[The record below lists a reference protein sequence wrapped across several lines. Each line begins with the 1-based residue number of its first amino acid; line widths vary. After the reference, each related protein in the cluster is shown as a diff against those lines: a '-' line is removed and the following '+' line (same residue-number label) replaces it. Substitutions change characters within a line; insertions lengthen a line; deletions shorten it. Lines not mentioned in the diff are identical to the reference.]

1 MMAKN
6 AQRKNAQRSCRTIWC
21 AMALL
26 ACYGS
31 APALQ
36 SLSVDEIVARN
47 LAAKGGADKLRA
59 VNSVKMTGRLKG
71 PAGETK
77 QSSWA
82 KRPNLRRRE
91 TTSDGQT
98 FVLGFD
104 GKTVWAINPLVSQA
118 PREITGPQ
126 ADMTRQGTD
135 DFDSPLLDY
144 QAKGHMV
151 ELVATEPVQGISM
164 HRLRVTSKTGVIQD
178 IYLNAE
184 TMLESKMVMQLDQ
197 GGRKA
202 LVTSEFA
209 NYKAV
214 DGITVPFHIRQIFDG
229 KLMAEVFYDQVQFN
243 VPMEDSLFTMS
254 K

>member
-1 MMAKN
+1 MAKN
-6 AQRKNAQRSCRTIWC
+6 ALRSCRTLLC
-21 AMALL
+21 VMVAMAG
-26 ACYGS
+26 YVS
-31 APALQ
+31 APASQ

-47 LAAKGGADKLRA
+47 LAAKGGAERLRA

-144 QAKGHMV
+144 KAKGYTV
-151 ELVATEPVQGISM
+151 DLVATESVQGISM
-164 HRLRVTSKTGVIQD
+164 HRLRVTSKTGAIQD

-184 TMLESKMVMQLDQ
+184 TMLESKIVMQLDQ
-197 GGRKA
+197 GGKKA

-209 NYKAV
+209 NYKSV
-214 DGITVPFHIRQIFDG
+214 DGINVPFHIRQVFNG
-229 KLMAEVFYDQVQFN
+229 KLMAEVFYDQVQFD
-243 VPMEDSLFTMS
+243 VPMEDSLFTLA